1 MTRPQQPSAASLPHG
16 DHGKIAARSTAP
28 GRGMRPLLALL
39 AALLLGLPGSAM
51 AYSVDGKIG
60 VGFEETLVALGNGTF
75 SVDAIPDV
83 RAAGLGAWGW
93 TGDFGWEAI
102 VGMRA
107 LLLPN
112 LPADVAG
119 FITLGG
125 HYNVFRS
132 PRVNLSA
139 GLRVDTGFARTVDAA
154 GNAGAMRIGF
164 GFEVP
169 LRAVYFLSD
178 QFSIS
183 GTVGPV
189 LVINGSTANPF
200 TGATNSTDFSLFRG
214 GFGGGIGFTVWLR

>member
-1 MTRPQQPSAASLPHG
+1 MNADRAVTRASRRPSGPRRASLRLPIASLVALLLALPSAAS
-16 DHGKIAARSTAP
+16 
-28 GRGMRPLLALL
+28 
-39 AALLLGLPGSAM
+39 

-60 VGFEETLVALGNGTF
+60 LGFEETLVSLGNGTF

-83 RAAGLGAWGW
+83 RAAGLGVWGW
-93 TGDFGWEAI
+93 TGDIGWEAI

-119 FITLGG
+119 FVTIGG

-132 PRVNLSA
+132 PRVNLST
-139 GLRVDTGFARTVDAA
+139 GLRIDTGFARTVDGNGTA
-154 GNAGAMRIGF
+154 GPFRVGF
-164 GFEVP
+164 GFELP

-189 LVINGSTANPF
+189 LVINGSKANPF
-200 TGATNSTDFSLFRG
+200 TGATNSTDISLFRG